1 MTDDEPVSHSKG
13 TGEGTGEGRALRS
26 RLRVPRIGRGATR
39 SAEALPESVSDDASE
54 GPSVRGRGREA
65 VETWRRYRE
74 TQLSELAESNRLQ
87 REFVERTHSTD
98 QATLP
103 GLPPTASYADTPG
116 AQEGSAE
123 ESGERRRDTLMT
135 SSPFMFG
142 FFGALGVLTAWW
154 LAQNVT
160 RLSSV
165 ITFVLI
171 AVFLTLAL
179 NPIVESL
186 TRRGLSRTAGVFS
199 VFLGM
204 VAVIA
209 LIAFLVVPPIV
220 TETSTLAERMPDYLD
235 DLGTQPWVSQLDSR
249 YDISSRFDAE
259 IEKRLADSNFISMVF
274 GGVLG
279 AAGWVAGGLIGAFT
293 ALVLTL
299 YFLAALPTVKD
310 AAYKVVPQS
319 RRPRVIALAEEIMH
333 RVGGYALGQVAV
345 ASINAT
351 CSWIM
356 MTLLGVPYAAVL
368 AVLVGLLGLI
378 PLVGATLGAVIVA
391 LVALSQG
398 LPIAVIVVIYYVI
411 YQQIENYVIVPRIMS
426 RTVSVPGAL
435 TVVAVLAG
443 GTLMGVLGA
452 LIAIPVAAGLL
463 LLYNEVVVP
472 RQARL

>member
-1 MTDDEPVSHSKG
+1 MTDDEDVSQSREA
-13 TGEGTGEGRALRS
+13 TEGKALRA
-26 RLRVPRIGRGATR
+26 RLRVPRIGRGAAR
-39 SAEALPESVSDDASE
+39 SAVE
-54 GPSVRGRGREA
+54 GGSGVSVRGRGREA

-87 REFVERTHSTD
+87 REFIERTHHTD
-98 QATLP
+98 QDVLP
-103 GLPPTASYADTPG
+103 GLPTPREPAAAEG
-116 AQEGSAE
+116 AAA
-123 ESGERRRDTLMT
+123 ESGERRRDSLTVT
-135 SSPFMFG
+135 SPFMFG
-142 FFGALGVLTAWW
+142 FFGALGVLVAWW

-165 ITFVLI
+165 ITFVLV

-186 TRRGLSRTAGVFS
+186 TRRGLSRAAGVFT

-204 VAVIA
+204 VGVLA
-209 LIAFLVVPPIV
+209 LIGFLVVPPIV
-220 TETSTLAERMPDYLD
+220 SETSTLVERMPEYLD
-235 DLGTQPWVSQLDSR
+235 DLSTQAWVSQLDSR
-249 YDISSRFDAE
+249 YDISNRFDAE

-279 AAGWVAGGLIGAFT
+279 AAGWVAGGLIGGFT

-319 RRPRVIALAEEIMH
+319 RRPRVIGLAEEIMH

-398 LPIAVIVVIYYVI
+398 LPIAVVVVIYYVI

-426 RTVSVPGAL
+426 RTVSVPGAV